1 MLTIKNLSKKFNN
14 HEILKNI
21 NIEIKN
27 NEIIGLAGTSG
38 SGKSTLLRCI
48 QKLETP
54 DFGIIETNEKSGFM
68 FQDFQLFPHMTV
80 LENITYSMKILKNN
94 PNYLEKTII
103 LLEKL
108 GLSEKLHNYPSELSG
123 GQKQRVALARTLI
136 SKPTILLC
144 DEPTS
149 GLDIATIDDV
159 VDLLRN
165 ISVEID
171 MKIIIASHD
180 LDFLS
185 KIADRILILKYGIIA
200 ADINTKQTKNLVDL
214 LKTFY

>member
-94 PNYLEKTII
+94 PNYLEKTIV
-103 LLEKL
+103 LLE
-108 GLSEKLHNYPSELSG
+108 
-123 GQKQRVALARTLI
+123 
-136 SKPTILLC
+136 
-144 DEPTS
+144 
-149 GLDIATIDDV
+149 
-159 VDLLRN
+159 
-165 ISVEID
+165 
-171 MKIIIASHD
+171 
-180 LDFLS
+180 
-185 KIADRILILKYGIIA
+185 
-200 ADINTKQTKNLVDL
+200 
-214 LKTFY
+214 

>member
-54 DFGIIETNEKSGFM
+54 DFGIIEMNEKSGFM

-80 LENITYSMKILKNN
+80 LENITYSMKILK
-94 PNYLEKTII
+94 KVII
-103 LLEKL
+103 QLLL
-108 GLSEKLHNYPSELSG
+108 FLLSIQL
-123 GQKQRVALARTLI
+123 
-136 SKPTILLC
+136 
-144 DEPTS
+144 
-149 GLDIATIDDV
+149 
-159 VDLLRN
+159 DLL
-165 ISVEID
+165 V
-171 MKIIIASHD
+171 
-180 LDFLS
+180 
-185 KIADRILILKYGIIA
+185 
-200 ADINTKQTKNLVDL
+200 IN
-214 LKTFY
+214 

>member
-1 MLTIKNLSKKFNN
+1 M
-14 HEILKNI
+14 
-21 NIEIKN
+21 
-27 NEIIGLAGTSG
+27 
-38 SGKSTLLRCI
+38 
-48 QKLETP
+48 
-54 DFGIIETNEKSGFM
+54 
-68 FQDFQLFPHMTV
+68 
-80 LENITYSMKILKNN
+80 
-94 PNYLEKTII
+94 
-103 LLEKL
+103 
-108 GLSEKLHNYPSELSG
+108 
-123 GQKQRVALARTLI
+123 I